1 MRSISRDLSSVLLA
15 TVLAAPILLSGCQT
29 QAPAPA
35 TAAAPA
41 DDPYVQWEHETHRD
55 HLDIA
60 KRTDDERK
68 QYSDW
73 HASHPDHR

>member
-41 DDPYVQWEHETHRD
+41 DDPYVRWEHETHRD
-55 HLDIA
+55 HVDIA

-68 QYSDW
+68 QYNDW